1 VICSPSRTT
10 GRASRVGHGGQPP
23 SILLEEIGLEEIG
36 LEAFALGRREL
47 RAAGGTTGK
56 RAVTTTAELTP
67 QEAQVSRAG
76 EDLKP
81 LPVQRGAFKAIARST
96 GYGVG

>member
-23 SILLEEIGLEEIG
+23 SILLEEIG